1 MTGVDELIVFALVED
16 EDDSYDVGSHDAVMQ
31 LFADRADAERVMAE
45 LMGKVRFTDPY
56 RLCELWRPRDLRI
69 QEMTVR

>member
-1 MTGVDELIVFALVED
+1 MIVFALVED
-16 EDDSYDVGSHDAVMQ
+16 EDDSYDVGSHDAVME

-45 LMGKVRFTDPY
+45 LIGRVRFTDPY
-56 RLCELWRPRDLRI
+56 RCRDLWHEHDLSV